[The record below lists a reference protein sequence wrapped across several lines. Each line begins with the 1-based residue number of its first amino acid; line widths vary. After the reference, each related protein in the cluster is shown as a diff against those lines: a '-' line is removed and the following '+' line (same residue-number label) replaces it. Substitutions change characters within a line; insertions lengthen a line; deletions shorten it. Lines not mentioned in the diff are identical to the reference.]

1 MCSFSNTPG
10 VKLKHFNKLSIF
22 FLFSLIFFLLTFV
35 FIFNICH
42 FIFRLRLLSPQT
54 QRLFNQVTGEAV
66 RRSRSLERGY
76 HEVCGD
82 IICPS
87 IIQGIDH
94 IRDPRLNKGL
104 AFTLEERQV
113 LGIHGLQP
121 ARFKTQEEQLELCL
135 ISIRR
140 YKESLNKYLYLVD
153 LQVSKI
159 ISFINLYFLEKMN
172 IQLHFIITTPYYIII
187 TLNTFT
193 LNKQFFITSSKI
205 IVNACTIEYH

>member
-1 MCSFSNTPG
+1 MLSFFTFWNY
-10 VKLKHFNKLSIF
+10 FENFSI
-22 FLFSLIFFLLTFV
+22 
-35 FIFNICH
+35 N
-42 FIFRLRLLSPQT
+42 RLRLLSPQT
-54 QRLFNQVTGEAV
+54 QRLFNQVTGEAI
-66 RRSRSLERGY
+66 RRSRSLDREY

-82 IICPS
+82 IVCPS

-153 LQVSKI
+153 LQVSQTNTIFLFI
-159 ISFINLYFLEKMN
+159 IMSNNYFLEKD
-172 IQLHFIITTPYYIII
+172 I
-187 TLNTFT
+187 
-193 LNKQFFITSSKI
+193 KSD
-205 IVNACTIEYH
+205 IEL

>member
-1 MCSFSNTPG
+1 MKILMIFS
-10 VKLKHFNKLSIF
+10 LYSLSISF
-22 FLFSLIFFLLTFV
+22 PIHDTLCKYF
-35 FIFNICH
+35 H

-153 LQVSKI
+153 LQVSE
-159 ISFINLYFLEKMN
+159 SGRLLFHFLEK
-172 IQLHFIITTPYYIII
+172 L
-187 TLNTFT
+187 
-193 LNKQFFITSSKI
+193 SK
-205 IVNACTIEYH
+205 T

>member
-1 MCSFSNTPG
+1 MCS
-10 VKLKHFNKLSIF
+10 LQDEMIF
-22 FLFSLIFFLLTFV
+22 FLSILLSHDILLTFD
-35 FIFNICH
+35 FIFCFFFCH

-54 QRLFNQVTGEAV
+54 QRLFNQVTGDVV
-66 RRSRSLERGY
+66 RRSRSLDRGY

-87 IIQGIDH
+87 VIQGIDH

-121 ARFKTQEEQLELCL
+121 ARFKSQEEQLELCL

-153 LQVSKI
+153 LQVSTFLFLKL
-159 ISFINLYFLEKMN
+159 INV
-172 IQLHFIITTPYYIII
+172 TPNM
-187 TLNTFT
+187 TLNYSLSCYDYISLLYHLSLSPLTY
-193 LNKQFFITSSKI
+193 N
-205 IVNACTIEYH
+205 TISHNGVKNE

>member
-1 MCSFSNTPG
+1 MKCIFFCQFCFLTIFSR
-10 VKLKHFNKLSIF
+10 LSISIF
-22 FLFSLIFFLLTFV
+22 F
-35 FIFNICH
+35 CH

-54 QRLFNQVTGEAV
+54 QRLFNQVTGDVV
-66 RRSRSLERGY
+66 RRSRSLDRGY

-87 IIQGIDH
+87 VIQGIDH

-121 ARFKTQEEQLELCL
+121 ARFKSQEEQLELCL

-153 LQVSKI
+153 LQVSTFFFPKTYKRKHRI
-159 ISFINLYFLEKMN
+159 NDIELLFFSCYDYISTILYHLS
-172 IQLHFIITTPYYIII
+172 LSPLTH
-187 TLNTFT
+187 NTISH
-193 LNKQFFITSSKI
+193 NGVK
-205 IVNACTIEYH
+205 NE